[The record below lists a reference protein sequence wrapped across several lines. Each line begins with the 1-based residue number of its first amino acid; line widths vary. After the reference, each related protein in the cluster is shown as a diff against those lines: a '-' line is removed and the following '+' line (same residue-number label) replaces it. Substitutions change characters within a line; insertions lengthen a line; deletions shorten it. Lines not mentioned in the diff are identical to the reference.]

1 MQIKGG
7 ENRESNGFVK
17 AWRTDGFEGP
27 WTGQFL
33 CTGSKSFLENTLV
46 WTCEVELCSRW
57 WVVGWQ
63 RGWVHQVGS
72 VTWFS
77 QGRRSSGVGVACVG
91 QCVVNWGWWCVVG
104 WSLLVFCR
112 RLLLLYS
119 SSDQGWY
126 ERARS
131 GKARKIRPQVHT
143 TRTGQRICLAN
154 VGCSTVTRSPR
165 GLQIE

>member
-1 MQIKGG
+1 MGSKGCG
-7 ENRESNGFVK
+7 LVSFCRPDQKGSWK
-17 AWRTDGFEGP
+17 TRWM
-27 WTGQFL
+27 WTG
-33 CTGSKSFLENTLV
+33 
-46 WTCEVELCSRW
+46 EVEFGSRW

-77 QGRRSSGVGVACVG
+77 QGRWSSGVGVACVG
-91 QCVVNWGWWCVVG
+91 QGFVNWGWWCVVG

-112 RLLLLYS
+112 RLFLLYS
-119 SSDQGWY
+119 SSHQGWY